1 MYSIVMYFRN
11 GDADLYVSERIAKPD
26 YEPDKYDLHSA
37 SCGLDIVSIPGRSL
51 IPIKVNTK

>member
-1 MYSIVMYFRN
+1 MYSIIMYCRS

-37 SCGLDIVSIPGRSL
+37 SCGLDIVSIPGRY
-51 IPIKVNTK
+51 IPLTEENTK